1 MWVNASALAPRVDT
15 NLTGV
20 LPHLS
25 AGRLYFPG
33 CLVLVY
39 TCLAKHTQHKIHG
52 LQPKVM
58 DHSMQNTH
66 THTNQDSLKNVLG
79 RLNKN
84 KNEPQKSLS
93 NIHLGLQTP
102 NLDPSSSS
110 DFLDVPLPSPALSP
124 PEHEENWTK
133 NMSRPR
139 LNILLPGPGGMGR
152 SLFNIYAPPRE
163 HHLLYSKWGSPSPQG
178 RLPRCCSP
186 GAPQGL
192 PGGSVRASY

>member
-1 MWVNASALAPRVDT
+1 MSSVD
-15 NLTGV
+15 L
-20 LPHLS
+20 LEPIW
-25 AGRLYFPG
+25 
-33 CLVLVY
+33 
-39 TCLAKHTQHKIHG
+39 TQLG
-52 LQPKVM
+52 PKVVVSTWLKL
-58 DHSMQNTH
+58 DLCWPSI
-66 THTNQDSLKNVLG
+66 SLPCCLLPSLARTRARKD
-79 RLNKN
+79 KN
-84 KNEPQKSLS
+84 KLQKSLP

-102 NLDPSSSS
+102 NLDPSSSSS

-124 PEHEENWTK
+124 PEHKENLTK

-139 LNILLPGPGGMGR
+139 LNILLPGPGGMRR

-192 PGGSVRASY
+192 PGGSIRASYWTLPISAVLKRHCRGGAEPLWRLCNRFP

>member
-1 MWVNASALAPRVDT
+1 M
-15 NLTGV
+15 
-20 LPHLS
+20 
-25 AGRLYFPG
+25 
-33 CLVLVY
+33 
-39 TCLAKHTQHKIHG
+39 
-52 LQPKVM
+52 
-58 DHSMQNTH
+58 
-66 THTNQDSLKNVLG
+66 
-79 RLNKN
+79 
-84 KNEPQKSLS
+84 SLS
-93 NIHLGLQTP
+93 GPNLGPRWFQLGSSWAYVGLPDLCPVASCPPWPALVPARAKMNFKRASQTSILDSKTP

-124 PEHEENWTK
+124 PEHKENLTK

-139 LNILLPGPGGMGR
+139 LNILLPGPGGMRR

-192 PGGSVRASY
+192 PGGSVRASYWTLPISAVLKRHCRGGAEPLWRLCNRFP